1 MTLVVRKLVDVTG
14 TRSELVPLD
23 FGQVVLKIGN
33 SLVGPPL
40 YLRQE
45 IIRYSG
51 SVSRNNKVLI
61 SFKG

>member
-1 MTLVVRKLVDVTG
+1 MKLVVRKLVDVTG
-14 TRSELVPLD
+14 SGLELVPLD
-23 FGQVVLKIGN
+23 FGQGVLKIGN